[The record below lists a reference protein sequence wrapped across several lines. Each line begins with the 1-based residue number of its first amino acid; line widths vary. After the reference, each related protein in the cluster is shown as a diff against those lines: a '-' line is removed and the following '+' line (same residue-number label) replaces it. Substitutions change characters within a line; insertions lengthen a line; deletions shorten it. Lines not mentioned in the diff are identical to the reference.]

1 MNLLQPPSEI
11 LEGRYQGVP
20 LELDG
25 VKEFNQHV
33 GSVRSEKGFGRDAFS
48 NTGALFS
55 FNYTEQGPERKQ
67 KSFRVNYSALLA
79 EVTKGNTL
87 REALNELFRHQK
99 FQEIE
104 ADPQFSQDP
113 SLVNLTRS
121 ERLNRPASQ
130 MVARLHRY
138 YADLAGREFERS
150 GSPASNQ
157 WAVDY
162 GILQVK
168 PQEAASGARKF
179 LEHLR

>member
-1 MNLLQPPSEI
+1 MPINWLPWHVFVLLSVFGLPRNLQTI
-11 LEGRYQGVP
+11 L
-20 LELDG
+20 
-25 VKEFNQHV
+25 
-33 GSVRSEKGFGRDAFS
+33 A
-48 NTGALFS
+48 
-55 FNYTEQGPERKQ
+55 
-67 KSFRVNYSALLA
+67 KSL
-79 EVTKGNTL
+79 
-87 REALNELFRHQK
+87 
-99 FQEIE
+99 
-104 ADPQFSQDP
+104 P
-113 SLVNLTRS
+113 LVNLTRS

-168 PQEAASGARKF
+168 PQEAASGARKL